1 MTKLEE
7 LIEKYCPNGVPLQKV
22 KDTYKRLK
30 GTPITAGKMKQIACD
45 NGEIKIFAGGKT
57 IINAHEKDIPKA
69 NITRVPA
76 VLVQSRGIIDV
87 VYYDKAFT
95 FKNEMWAYT
104 SDDPTSTKYLFY
116 VLKNNIQKFRE
127 AASGM
132 GSLPQI
138 SLKVTE
144 DFIIPVPPLEVQ
156 REIVRILDN
165 FTSLKAELQAELQ
178 ARKKQYEYYRDELL
192 KPQKKIPMVTLG
204 EIGRVRMCKRI
215 LKEQTNSIGD
225 VPFYKIGTF
234 GKKAD
239 AFITQELFEE
249 YKKKYSYPEKGDILI
264 SCSGTIGRTIIFD
277 GKPSYFQDSNIVWL
291 EHDETKVLN
300 KYLMYCYSRQPWKI
314 STGGT
319 ISRLYNDNILKAKI
333 PVPSLNVQKRL
344 VEVLDNFEKICSD
357 LNIGLPAEIEARQ
370 KQYEY
375 YRDALLSFDNSYFV
389 NVERERERERDEWHS
404 GLIKLWQYVFGYA
417 PVKLKDIAISIK
429 DGMHNLPK
437 SLFDNGDYPILS
449 AQNIHNGFID
459 FSTKRYVDIN
469 TFLKERRRTN
479 IESGDVLLTIVATI
493 GRTAIIKDN
502 TDFLL
507 QRSVCVIKPKRCVLP
522 SYLKYYLDTSKT
534 QAYMQSNAHGSAQ
547 AGLYLNQ
554 VAEIEIMLPTLKEQ
568 ERIVSILDRFDSLC
582 NDISSGL
589 PAEIEARQKQYE
601 YYRDKL
607 LSF

>member
-1 MTKLEE
+1 MSKINQLIQNHCPAGVEYKKLEDVLTIKNGRDYKQFGDGDVPVYGSDGIMTYINTAVYDKPSV
-7 LIEKYCPNGVPLQKV
+7 LIPRKGSLDKLYYVDTPFWNVDTIFYTDIDTSLVEPKYIYYYLEGQHLERLNKAGGVPSLTQ
-22 KDTYKRLK
+22 
-30 GTPITAGKMKQIACD
+30 
-45 NGEIKIFAGGKT
+45 
-57 IINAHEKDIPKA
+57 
-69 NITRVPA
+69 A
-76 VLVQSRGIIDV
+76 VLNKVQ
-87 VYYDKAFT
+87 
-95 FKNEMWAYT
+95 
-104 SDDPTSTKYLFY
+104 L
-116 VLKNNIQKFRE
+116 
-127 AASGM
+127 
-132 GSLPQI
+132 
-138 SLKVTE
+138 
-144 DFIIPVPPLEVQ
+144 PVPPLEVQ

-165 FTSLKAELQAELQ
+165 FTSLTAELQ

-192 KPQKKIPMVTLG
+192 KPQEKIPMVTLG

-300 KYLMYCYSRQPWKI
+300 KYLMYCYSKQPWKI

-389 NVERERERERDEWHS
+389 NVERERERDEWHS
-404 GLIKLWQYVFGYA
+404 GLIKLWQYVFGYVSIELGA
-417 PVKLKDIAISIK
+417 IATVTKLAGYEFTKYVTYSDEGKIIALRGLNVKNGKLDLSDVKYID
-429 DGMHNLPK
+429 K
-437 SLFDNGDYPILS
+437 SDL
-449 AQNIHNGFID
+449 
-459 FSTKRYVDIN
+459 TKLNRSK
-469 TFLKERRRTN
+469 LC
-479 IESGDVLLTIVATI
+479 SGDMLFTYVGTI
-493 GRTAIIKDN
+493 GQVA
-502 TDFLL
+502 
-507 QRSVCVIKPKRCVLP
+507 VIDEND
-522 SYLKYYLDTSKT
+522 KYYLAPNVALIRADTQFVNPKYMRYFFQTNAFWNT
-534 QAYMQSNAHGSAQ
+534 QINRLLQSSSMKNIPMEKIRKFILQIPS
-547 AGLYLNQ
+547 
-554 VAEIEIMLPTLKEQ
+554 IKEQ
-568 ERIVSILDRFDSLC
+568 NRVVEVLDRFDTLC
-582 NDISSGL
+582 NDLSAGL

>member
-1 MTKLEE
+1 MSKINQLIQNHCPAGVEYKKLEDVLTIKNGRDYKQFGDGDVPVYGSGGIMTYINTAVYDKPSV
-7 LIEKYCPNGVPLQKV
+7 LIPRKGSLDKLYYVDTPFWNVDTIFYTDIDTSLVEPKYIYYYLEGQHLERLNKAGGVPSLTQ
-22 KDTYKRLK
+22 
-30 GTPITAGKMKQIACD
+30 
-45 NGEIKIFAGGKT
+45 
-57 IINAHEKDIPKA
+57 
-69 NITRVPA
+69 A
-76 VLVQSRGIIDV
+76 VLNKVQ
-87 VYYDKAFT
+87 
-95 FKNEMWAYT
+95 
-104 SDDPTSTKYLFY
+104 L
-116 VLKNNIQKFRE
+116 
-127 AASGM
+127 
-132 GSLPQI
+132 
-138 SLKVTE
+138 
-144 DFIIPVPPLEVQ
+144 PVPPLEVQ

-165 FTSLKAELQAELQ
+165 FTSLTAELQAELQ

-192 KPQKKIPMVTLG
+192 KPQEKIPMVTLG

-300 KYLMYCYSRQPWKI
+300 KYLMYCYSKQPWKI

-389 NVERERERERDEWHS
+389 NVERERERDEWHS

>member
-1 MTKLEE
+1 MSRLEE
-7 LIEKYCPNGVPLQKV
+7 LIKELCPDGVEYSKIGTYVDYKQPTKYIVKSTDYNNDFPTPVLTAGQTFILGYTNEKEGIYNASKESPVIIFDDFTGAFKWVDFNFKV
-22 KDTYKRLK
+22 KSSAMKILTAKNNMLIRYLFHCMGYLNFTSNEHKRLWI
-30 GTPITAGKMKQIACD
+30 GT
-45 NGEIKIFAGGKT
+45 
-57 IINAHEKDIPKA
+57 
-69 NITRVPA
+69 
-76 VLVQSRGIIDV
+76 
-87 VYYDKAFT
+87 Y
-95 FKNEMWAYT
+95 
-104 SDDPTSTKYLFY
+104 SDF
-116 VLKNNIQKFRE
+116 E
-127 AASGM
+127 
-132 GSLPQI
+132 
-138 SLKVTE
+138 
-144 DFIIPVPPLEVQ
+144 IPVPPLEIQ

-178 ARKKQYEYYRDELL
+178 ARKKQYEYYRNRLL
-192 KPQKKIPMVTLG
+192 TFGNDIKVVSLS
-204 EIGRVRMCKRI
+204 EIADIGTGNSN
-215 LKEQTNSIGD
+215 TNEGLTQGKY
-225 VPFYKIGTF
+225 PFYVRSPEPLWKN
-234 GKKAD
+234 
-239 AFITQELFEE
+239 E
-249 YKKKYSYPEKGDILI
+249 YEY
-264 SCSGTIGRTIIFD
+264 
-277 GKPSYFQDSNIVWL
+277 
-291 EHDETKVLN
+291 DETAIITAGDGVGVGKVFHYVEGKYALHQRAYRIHIKSNDVLPRYYYHYMRTAFLPYIKSTMFQGSVASIRRPMLN
-300 KYLMYCYSRQPWKI
+300 KF
-314 STGGT
+314 
-319 ISRLYNDNILKAKI
+319 
-333 PVPSLNVQKRL
+333 PVPIPSLDVQQRL
-344 VEVLDNFEKICSD
+344 VNVLDNFEKICSD

>member
-165 FTSLKAELQAELQ
+165 FTSLKAELQA
-178 ARKKQYEYYRDELL
+178 RKKQYEYYRDSILSKYESVSMKSIESL
-192 KPQKKIPMVTLG
+192 
-204 EIGRVRMCKRI
+204 CKV
-215 LKEQTNSIGD
+215 SAGGD
-225 VPFYKIGTF
+225 APK
-234 GKKAD
+234 D
-239 AFITQELFEE
+239 AMSKSKTVE
-249 YKKKYSYPEKGDILI
+249 YKFPIISNGVGDNALYGYTNQAKIMEPAVTVAAR
-264 SCSGTIGRTIIFD
+264 GTIGYAEYRDYPYFPIIRLLSLIPNDTEELDTKFLYYCLQ
-277 GKPSYFQDSNIVWL
+277 GKKYNVPTTGIPQLTAPMLKQVEIPLPNISVQ
-291 EHDETKVLN
+291 
-300 KYLMYCYSRQPWKI
+300 RKI
-314 STGGT
+314 VG
-319 ISRLYNDNILKAKI
+319 
-333 PVPSLNVQKRL
+333 
-344 VEVLDNFEKICSD
+344 VLDNFEQICND
-357 LNIGLPAEIEARQ
+357 LNIGLPAEIKARQ

-389 NVERERERERDEWHS
+389 NVERERERDEWHS
-404 GLIKLWQYVFGYA
+404 GLIKLWQYVFGY
-417 PVKLKDIAISIK
+417 VYLKLDDIIHSLNTGLNPRQFFKLNTDDSTNYYITIREIHGGKIVPTDKTDRINDEALKLCNNRSNLAIGDILFSGTGTIGETAVIADEPNNWNIKEGVYSIK
-429 DGMHNLPK
+429 PNTKYVLPK
-437 SLFDNGDYPILS
+437 FLRYLLMSNPI
-449 AQNIHNGFID
+449 
-459 FSTKRYVDIN
+459 
-469 TFLKERRRTN
+469 KETYMKK
-479 IESGDVLLTIVATI
+479 VAGGTVKSI
-493 GRTAIIKDN
+493 PMGELRKI
-502 TDFLL
+502 
-507 QRSVCVIKPKRCVLP
+507 VLP
-522 SYLKYYLDTSKT
+522 VPPL
-534 QAYMQSNAHGSAQ
+534 
-547 AGLYLNQ
+547 
-554 VAEIEIMLPTLKEQ
+554 EEQ
-568 ERIVSILDRFDSLC
+568 KLIVSILDRFDKLC
-582 NDISSGL
+582 NDISEGL

>member
-165 FTSLKAELQAELQ
+165 FTSLKAELQA
-178 ARKKQYEYYRDELL
+178 RKKQYEYYRDELL
-192 KPQKKIPMVTLG
+192 KPKGKIPMVTLKEIATSIYRGAGIKRDQVTEEGIPCVRYG
-204 EIGRVRMCKRI
+204 EIYTTYNTWFDECVSHTK
-215 LKEQTNSIGD
+215 
-225 VPFYKIGTF
+225 
-234 GKKAD
+234 
-239 AFITQELFEE
+239 EE
-249 YKKKYSYPEKGDILI
+249 YVSSPKYFEHGDILFAI
-264 SCSGTIGRTIIFD
+264 TGESVEDITKSIAYVGHDKCLAGGD
-277 GKPSYFQDSNIVWL
+277 IVVMKHQQNPRYL
-291 EHDETKVLN
+291 AHVLN
-300 KYLMYCYSRQPWKI
+300 TTMVKEQKRKGKVKSKVVH
-314 STGGT
+314 S
-319 ISRLYNDNILKAKI
+319 N
-333 PVPSLNVQKRL
+333 VPSIEQIRIPLPSLEVQKRYAD
-344 VEVLDNFEKICSD
+344 VLDNFEQICND
-357 LNIGLPAEIEARQ
+357 LNIGLPAEIESRQ

-389 NVERERERERDEWHS
+389 NVEREREREMS
-404 GLIKLWQYVFGYA
+404 G
-417 PVKLKDIAISIK
+417 
-429 DGMHNLPK
+429 
-437 SLFDNGDYPILS
+437 
-449 AQNIHNGFID
+449 
-459 FSTKRYVDIN
+459 
-469 TFLKERRRTN
+469 
-479 IESGDVLLTIVATI
+479 
-493 GRTAIIKDN
+493 TAD
-502 TDFLL
+502 
-507 QRSVCVIKPKRCVLP
+507 
-522 SYLKYYLDTSKT
+522 
-534 QAYMQSNAHGSAQ
+534 
-547 AGLYLNQ
+547 
-554 VAEIEIMLPTLKEQ
+554 
-568 ERIVSILDRFDSLC
+568 
-582 NDISSGL
+582 
-589 PAEIEARQKQYE
+589 
-601 YYRDKL
+601 
-607 LSF
+607 

>member
-1 MTKLEE
+1 MSKINQLIQNHCPAGVEYKKLEDVLTIKNGRDYKQFGDGDVPVYGSGGIMTYINTAVYDKPSV
-7 LIEKYCPNGVPLQKV
+7 LIPRKGSLDKLYYVDTPFWNVDTIFYTDIDTSLVEPKYIYYYLEGQHLERLNKAGGVPSLTQ
-22 KDTYKRLK
+22 
-30 GTPITAGKMKQIACD
+30 
-45 NGEIKIFAGGKT
+45 
-57 IINAHEKDIPKA
+57 
-69 NITRVPA
+69 A
-76 VLVQSRGIIDV
+76 VLNKVQ
-87 VYYDKAFT
+87 
-95 FKNEMWAYT
+95 
-104 SDDPTSTKYLFY
+104 L
-116 VLKNNIQKFRE
+116 
-127 AASGM
+127 
-132 GSLPQI
+132 
-138 SLKVTE
+138 
-144 DFIIPVPPLEVQ
+144 PVPPLEVQ

-165 FTSLKAELQAELQ
+165 FTSLTAELQAELQ

-192 KPQKKIPMVTLG
+192 KPQEKIPMVTLG

-300 KYLMYCYSRQPWKI
+300 KYLMYCYSKQPWKI

-479 IESGDVLLTIVATI
+479 IESGDILLTIVATI

>member
-389 NVERERERERDEWHS
+389 NVERERERER
-404 GLIKLWQYVFGYA
+404 
-417 PVKLKDIAISIK
+417 
-429 DGMHNLPK
+429 
-437 SLFDNGDYPILS
+437 
-449 AQNIHNGFID
+449 
-459 FSTKRYVDIN
+459 
-469 TFLKERRRTN
+469 ER
-479 IESGDVLLTIVATI
+479 
-493 GRTAIIKDN
+493 
-502 TDFLL
+502 
-507 QRSVCVIKPKRCVLP
+507 
-522 SYLKYYLDTSKT
+522 
-534 QAYMQSNAHGSAQ
+534 
-547 AGLYLNQ
+547 
-554 VAEIEIMLPTLKEQ
+554 
-568 ERIVSILDRFDSLC
+568 
-582 NDISSGL
+582 
-589 PAEIEARQKQYE
+589 
-601 YYRDKL
+601 
-607 LSF
+607 

>member
-1 MTKLEE
+1 MSKINQLIQNHCPAGVEYKKLEDVLTIKNGRDYKQFGDGDVPVYGSGGIMTYINTAVYDKPSV
-7 LIEKYCPNGVPLQKV
+7 LIPRKGSLDKLYYVDTPFWNVDTIFYTDIDTSLVEPKYIYYYLEGQHLERLNKAGGVPSLTQ
-22 KDTYKRLK
+22 
-30 GTPITAGKMKQIACD
+30 
-45 NGEIKIFAGGKT
+45 
-57 IINAHEKDIPKA
+57 
-69 NITRVPA
+69 A
-76 VLVQSRGIIDV
+76 VLNKVQ
-87 VYYDKAFT
+87 
-95 FKNEMWAYT
+95 
-104 SDDPTSTKYLFY
+104 L
-116 VLKNNIQKFRE
+116 
-127 AASGM
+127 
-132 GSLPQI
+132 
-138 SLKVTE
+138 
-144 DFIIPVPPLEVQ
+144 PVPPLEVQ

-165 FTSLKAELQAELQ
+165 FTSLTAELQAELQ

-192 KPQKKIPMVTLG
+192 KPQEKIPMVTLG

-300 KYLMYCYSRQPWKI
+300 KYLMYCYSKQPWKI

-389 NVERERERERDEWHS
+389 NVEREREREREMS
-404 GLIKLWQYVFGYA
+404 G
-417 PVKLKDIAISIK
+417 
-429 DGMHNLPK
+429 
-437 SLFDNGDYPILS
+437 
-449 AQNIHNGFID
+449 
-459 FSTKRYVDIN
+459 
-469 TFLKERRRTN
+469 
-479 IESGDVLLTIVATI
+479 
-493 GRTAIIKDN
+493 TAD
-502 TDFLL
+502 
-507 QRSVCVIKPKRCVLP
+507 
-522 SYLKYYLDTSKT
+522 
-534 QAYMQSNAHGSAQ
+534 
-547 AGLYLNQ
+547 
-554 VAEIEIMLPTLKEQ
+554 
-568 ERIVSILDRFDSLC
+568 
-582 NDISSGL
+582 
-589 PAEIEARQKQYE
+589 
-601 YYRDKL
+601 
-607 LSF
+607 